1 MLSIVVLAGGESRR
15 MGQNKALM
23 PFLNQP
29 LIQRVVRRLAP
40 YADELLVITNK
51 PEQYKF
57 LDVEL
62 TPDILPGRGALGG
75 LYTAL
80 SAAHQP
86 LAAVVAC
93 DMPFVSAALLSA
105 LRDTLLQ
112 GNWDAVVPESR
123 DGTQPFHAIY
133 KRDTCLP
140 PIEAALKAD
149 KWRVDAWFD
158 KVRLKYFTSE
168 EIAQYD
174 PQQLAFFNVN
184 TPEEWIEA
192 ERLASSQISEQG
204 DSR

>member
-29 LIQRVVRRLAP
+29 LIQRVVNRLKP
-40 YADELLVITNK
+40 YADELLVITNT

-57 LDVEL
+57 LEVEL

-93 DMPFVSAALLSA
+93 DMPFVSASLLSA

-112 GNWDAVVPESR
+112 GNWDAVIPELQ
-123 DGTQPFHAIY
+123 DGAQPFHAVY
-133 KRDTCLP
+133 RCGTCLP
-140 PIEAALKAD
+140 PIEAVLKAD

-158 KVRLKYFTSE
+158 QVRFKHFTSE

-174 PQQLAFFNVN
+174 PGQLAFFNVN
-184 TPEEWIEA
+184 TPEEWKEA
-192 ERLASSQISEQG
+192 ERLASSQIK
-204 DSR
+204 